1 MDIGK
6 ENLKMAKAAKTFAEV
21 VELEDDKLLLIGVV
35 NKNQLKEI
43 YNLFEPLSRSWR
55 GQYQSLAKAIVDAY
69 NAWQNKQ
76 S

>member
-1 MDIGK
+1 
-6 ENLKMAKAAKTFAEV
+6 MAQAAKTFVEV

-35 NKNQLKEI
+35 NKNQLTEI

-69 NAWQNKQ
+69 NEWQNKQ

>member
-1 MDIGK
+1 
-6 ENLKMAKAAKTFAEV
+6 MAQATKTFVEV

-35 NKNQLKEI
+35 NTNQLTEI

-69 NAWQNKQ
+69 NEWQNKQ

>member
-1 MDIGK
+1 MV
-6 ENLKMAKAAKTFAEV
+6 KAAKTFVEV

-55 GQYQSLAKAIVDAY
+55 G
-69 NAWQNKQ
+69 
-76 S
+76 